1 MPATSAVPWPV
12 DLTEVDSKVA
22 VGFLPTLRKSPLLM
36 CLSRSAW
43 LVSTLAVFRVTLIL
57 LASGFFSS
65 KLKLPSKSLKVP

>member
-1 MPATSAVPWPV
+1 MPWPV
-12 DLTEVDSKVA
+12 DLTEVDSKMA
-22 VGFLPTLRKSPLLM
+22 VGFLLTLRKSALLM

-57 LASGFFSS
+57 LASGFLSS